1 MNTKTVAV
9 IGLGYIGLPTAVAL
23 AGAGHRILG
32 VDTNPGHVQAVNAGQ
47 VPFLEPGL
55 GEALQKVHA
64 AGLITASEQAA
75 PADVYIVSVP
85 TPFQGDHHA
94 DLSFV
99 MAAADE
105 ISPYVSKG
113 ALVILESTSPP
124 GTTEAMSERIEH
136 NRPDLAGS
144 LLFAHCPE
152 RVLPGK
158 IMVEMF
164 TNDRIVGGLTPEAAQ
179 AAQELYA
186 SFCRGQI
193 RLTDAK
199 TAELSKLAENSFR
212 DVNIAF
218 ANELA
223 KICDY
228 LGIDVWE
235 LIDLA
240 NLHPR
245 VNILRPGP
253 GVGGHCIAV
262 DPWFIVDVAPS
273 LARLIHTAREVNDSR
288 PDDVVAQAQTL
299 IHEVRAKNAGQPTKI
314 AVLGLAFKP
323 DVDDLRSSPAI
334 TVADK
339 LAGLDKVELLVCEP
353 NTATLPPI
361 LTGRSNI
368 RKVELA
374 EGLQDADLVV
384 GLVAHRQFRA
394 LSRDSLTVPVL
405 DACGIWR

>member
-23 AGAGHRILG
+23 AGAGHTVKG
-32 VDTNPGHVQAVNAGQ
+32 MDTNPSHVDAVNAGK

-55 GEALQKVHA
+55 DEALGEVHSRGLLSA
-64 AGLITASEQAA
+64 SLQAG
-75 PADVYIVSVP
+75 PAEVFIVAVP
-85 TPFQGDHHA
+85 TPFKGDHQA
-94 DLSFV
+94 DLSYV

-105 ISPYVSKG
+105 ISSYVAKG
-113 ALVILESTSPP
+113 ALVVLESTSPP
-124 GTTEAMSERIEH
+124 GTTQALAARIEA
-136 NRPDLAGS
+136 NRPELRGE

-158 IMVEMF
+158 IMVEIF
-164 TNDRIVGGLTPEAAQ
+164 TNDRIIGGLTPQ
-179 AAQELYA
+179 AAQEAAQLYGT
-186 SFCRGQI
+186 FCRGQI
-193 RLTDAK
+193 RLTEAK

-223 KICDY
+223 KISEN

-235 LIDLA
+235 LIELA

-262 DPWFIVDVAPS
+262 DPWFIVDAAPKLS
-273 LARLIHTAREVNDSR
+273 RLIRTAREVNDSR
-288 PDDVVAQAQTL
+288 PDDVVAQARELLTQSGWSQAQP
-299 IHEVRAKNAGQPTKI
+299 VRI
-314 AVLGLAFKP
+314 AALGLAFKP

-334 TVADK
+334 TVAQK
-339 LAGLDKVELLVCEP
+339 LAEIPGVEVLCCEP
-353 NTATLPPI
+353 NVQALPAG
-361 LTGRSNI
+361 LQ
-368 RKVELA
+368 ELA
-374 EGLQDADLVV
+374 NVSLANLEEATGAAELVV
-384 GLVAHRQFRA
+384 GLVAHRQFKE
-394 LSRDSLTVPVL
+394 L
-405 DACGIWR
+405 DPATITAPILDTCGIWR